1 MVMHVQLSK
10 LRGKL
15 LSGSR
20 GFYKNKDKFG
30 WVKYWR
36 MMCSSPNSPKF
47 SPANILRYTV
57 YMIHIIIYCIAGKF
71 RGLRFLSLHQKV
83 CQAKSEE

>member
-20 GFYKNKDKFG
+20 LSGSRLAGSRGFHKNKDKFG

-36 MMCSSPNSPKF
+36 MMCSLPNSPKF
-47 SPANILRYTV
+47 SPPVFCAIR
-57 YMIHIIIYCIAGKF
+57 
-71 RGLRFLSLHQKV
+71 
-83 CQAKSEE
+83 